1 MINGVKGISIITL
14 DFGGGGGGAF
24 FVLVAF
30 FCSFAAL
37 WKIEIGLIWANNKHG
52 ATSNFKKGSS

>member
-1 MINGVKGISIITL
+1 MLSKSDSVITL

-24 FVLVAF
+24 FVLVDF

-37 WKIEIGLIWANNKHG
+37 
-52 ATSNFKKGSS
+52 